1 MARTAVIAGTASAT
15 VGAVNNRAQKKAMA
29 QQQEAADAQQM
40 QDMQAQMDQMQAQM
54 ATQQAPAPAAPAPAV
69 PAPAAPAPAAA
80 AAGGTDDITA
90 QLTQLK
96 ALVDQGILTQE
107 EFDAKKKQLL
117 GI

>member
-29 QQQEAADAQQM
+29 QQQDAAEAQQM
-40 QDMQAQMDQMQAQM
+40 QDMQAQMNEMQAQM
-54 ATQQAPAPAAPAPAV
+54 APQQAPAAAAPA

-80 AAGGTDDITA
+80 GGTDDIAA

-96 ALVDQGILTQE
+96 GLVDQGILTQE

>member
-15 VGAVNNRAQKKAMA
+15 ANAVNSRAQGKAAA
-29 QQQEAADAQQM
+29 QQQEAAQ
-40 QDMQAQMDQMQAQM
+40 
-54 ATQQAPAPAAPAPAV
+54 QQAAAEQQATAPAA
-69 PAPAAPAPAAA
+69 
-80 AAGGTDDITA
+80 GGMDDMTA

-96 ALVDQGILTQE
+96 ALLDQGILTQE